1 LKANREKLI
10 ESRLQG
16 LRNKVQ
22 RARRL
27 DAGKSAPPKP
37 GRAKGESKA

>member
-1 LKANREKLI
+1 
-10 ESRLQG
+10 LQG

-27 DAGKSAPPKP
+27 EPGKPAPAGKAA
-37 GRAKGESKA
+37 RTKGESKA